1 MLVVCRCYEMISQK
15 TVMETLH
22 LMKMVSRS
30 DLVESNGICKELVS
44 FA

>member
-15 TVMETLH
+15 TVTETLH
-22 LMKMVSRS
+22 LMEMVSRS
-30 DLVESNGICKELVS
+30 DLVEINGIYKELVS